1 MTPVCMSGAGVADP
15 NDNRDELNLA
25 VAGALECSWFVGF
38 ATSPSTSR
46 RWRWLTDAELTVVRM
61 DRCKIV
67 CGR

>member
-38 ATSPSTSR
+38 ATSPSAFVGHGGG
-46 RWRWLTDAELTVVRM
+46 LCVM
-61 DRCKIV
+61 
-67 CGR
+67 